1 MESFVVEG
9 GHALQGTIRP
19 AGNKNAALPCLAAC
33 LLTDQEVTLHN
44 VPDIRDVA
52 VMLSLLGDL
61 GAEVRRLDEP
71 GDKSPGYNVAVRARQ
86 VRKQDPDPHLTREM
100 RASFLLAGPLL
111 ARCGGAV
118 MPRPGGDMIGRR
130 RLDTHLLAFEALGSQ
145 VEIAH
150 AQYTLRAAHGLQGQP
165 IFLDEAS
172 VMGTENTVMAAVTAQ
187 GTTIIRNA
195 ASEPHVQDL
204 CRLLN
209 VLGAHIEGIGT
220 NTLTIHGVDSL
231 HGGEYTIGPDYM
243 EIGSFIGLAAV
254 TGSELTIA
262 PVVPDDLHMIR
273 LVFQRLGVRTEL
285 RGNEL
290 YVPRH
295 GPLRI
300 VADVHEA
307 IPKVDDGPWP
317 AFPADLISV
326 AVVVATQAEGT
337 VLIWEKMFESR
348 LFFVDK
354 LLAMG
359 ARLVLCDPHRLVV
372 VGPAPLH
379 GEEMVSPDIRAGIAL
394 LIATLC
400 AEGQST
406 IRNIQ
411 QIDRGYER
419 IEQRLSALGAHIAR
433 VRES

>member
-1 MESFVVEG
+1 MESFIVEG

-52 VMLSLLGDL
+52 VMLSLLEDL
-61 GAEVRRLDEP
+61 GAEVQRLDGP
-71 GDKSPGYNVAVRARQ
+71 GDKSPGYKVVVRAHQ
-86 VRKQDPDPHLTREM
+86 VRKQDPDPRLTREM

-111 ARCGGAV
+111 ARCGSAV
-118 MPRPGGDMIGRR
+118 MPRPGGDMIGPR
-130 RLDTHLLAFEALGSQ
+130 RLDTHLLAFEALGSE

-150 AQYTLRAAHGLQGQP
+150 AQYTMRVPHGLQGQP

-172 VMGTENTVMAAVTAQ
+172 VMGTENAVMAAVTAR
-187 GTTIIRNA
+187 GTTIVRNA

-209 VLGAHIEGIGT
+209 VLGARIEGIGT
-220 NTLTIHGVDSL
+220 NTLIIHGVEGL

-285 RGNEL
+285 QGDAL
-290 YVPRH
+290 HVPRH

-317 AFPADLISV
+317 AFPADLVSV
-326 AVVVATQAEGT
+326 AIVVATQAEGT

-359 ARLVLCDPHRLVV
+359 ARLVLCDPHRLVA

-394 LIATLC
+394 LIAALC

-419 IEQRLSALGAHIAR
+419 IEQRLSALGAHITR
-433 VRES
+433 VRD

>member
-1 MESFVVEG
+1 MESFIVEG

-52 VMLSLLGDL
+52 VMLSLLEDL
-61 GAEVRRLDEP
+61 GAEVQRLDGP
-71 GDKSPGYNVAVRARQ
+71 GDKSPGYKVVVRAHQ
-86 VRKQDPDPHLTREM
+86 VRKQDPDPRLTREM

-111 ARCGGAV
+111 ARCGSAV

-130 RLDTHLLAFEALGSQ
+130 RLDTHLLAFEALGSE

-150 AQYTLRAAHGLQGQP
+150 AQYTMRVPHGLQGQP

-172 VMGTENTVMAAVTAQ
+172 VMGTENAVMAAVTAR
-187 GTTIIRNA
+187 GTTIVRNA

-209 VLGAHIEGIGT
+209 VLGARIEGIGT
-220 NTLTIHGVDSL
+220 NTLIIHGVEGL

-285 RGNEL
+285 QGDAL
-290 YVPRH
+290 HVPRH

-317 AFPADLISV
+317 AFPADLVSV
-326 AVVVATQAEGT
+326 AIVVATQAEGT

-359 ARLVLCDPHRLVV
+359 ARLVLCDPHRLVA

-394 LIATLC
+394 LIAALC
-400 AEGQST
+400 AEGQSV

-419 IEQRLSALGAHIAR
+419 IEQRLSALGAHITR
-433 VRES
+433 VRD

>member
-1 MESFVVEG
+1 
-9 GHALQGTIRP
+9 
-19 AGNKNAALPCLAAC
+19 
-33 LLTDQEVTLHN
+33 
-44 VPDIRDVA
+44 
-52 VMLSLLGDL
+52 
-61 GAEVRRLDEP
+61 
-71 GDKSPGYNVAVRARQ
+71 
-86 VRKQDPDPHLTREM
+86 
-100 RASFLLAGPLL
+100 
-111 ARCGGAV
+111 
-118 MPRPGGDMIGRR
+118 
-130 RLDTHLLAFEALGSQ
+130 
-145 VEIAH
+145 
-150 AQYTLRAAHGLQGQP
+150 
-165 IFLDEAS
+165 
-172 VMGTENTVMAAVTAQ
+172 
-187 GTTIIRNA
+187 
-195 ASEPHVQDL
+195 
-204 CRLLN
+204 
-209 VLGAHIEGIGT
+209 
-220 NTLTIHGVDSL
+220 
-231 HGGEYTIGPDYM
+231 
-243 EIGSFIGLAAV
+243 V

-273 LVFQRLGVRTEL
+273 LVFQRLGVRSEL
-285 RGNEL
+285 QGDAL
-290 YVPRH
+290 HVPRH

-419 IEQRLSALGAHIAR
+419 IEQRLSALGAHIQR